1 MFEKQKFLGE
11 ETYLEIARELGI
23 PEQEVLKVLD
33 EKRYEDRIQAETAE
47 MSATG
52 ARGTPT
58 SFVNGHYL
66 RGAQPYEKFKAAVDQ
81 ALAKGNLGKDSYP
94 TDIPP
99 PPPPP
104 PERVGKIPAGD
115 APILGARDA
124 PVTVVI
130 YSEFQ

>member
-1 MFEKQKFLGE
+1 VKRILAEK
-11 ETYLEIARELGI
+11 A
-23 PEQEVLKVLD
+23 
-33 EKRYEDRIQAETAE
+33 YEDRIKAESEE

-52 ARGTPT
+52 ARGAPA
-58 SFVNGHYL
+58 SFINGHYL

-99 PPPPP
+99 QPPPP
-104 PERVGKIPAGD
+104 PEQVGEIPAGD

-124 PVTVVI
+124 PVTVVT
-130 YSEFQ
+130 YSDFQ

>member
-1 MFEKQKFLGE
+1 MN
-11 ETYLEIARELGI
+11 
-23 PEQEVLKVLD
+23 
-33 EKRYEDRIQAETAE
+33 
-47 MSATG
+47 ATG

-99 PPPPP
+99 PP
-104 PERVGKIPAGD
+104 RAYVGDIPVGE
-115 APILGARDA
+115 APVLGPKDA
-124 PVTVVI
+124 PVTIVL
-130 YSEFQ
+130 YSDYQ